1 VGEFSG
7 DRYGVVVIILSKV
20 EVFEWSV
27 LDS

>member
-7 DRYGVVVIILSKV
+7 DIYGVVVIVLSKV